1 MTVFISVAAAST
13 NLVVSFILLIVE
25 LHNRRE
31 IRRVSVTPKHIME
44 HPRLPGTS
52 ANLLLRNAFLEVLV
66 FIGAIIIDH
75 DGYG

>member
-31 IRRVSVTPKHIME
+31 IRRE

>member
-31 IRRVSVTPKHIME
+31 IRRVSCYDE
-44 HPRLPGTS
+44 
-52 ANLLLRNAFLEVLV
+52 A
-66 FIGAIIIDH
+66 H
-75 DGYG
+75 DGTDSLDRNVPENNSL

>member
-31 IRRVSVTPKHIME
+31 IRRVSRYME